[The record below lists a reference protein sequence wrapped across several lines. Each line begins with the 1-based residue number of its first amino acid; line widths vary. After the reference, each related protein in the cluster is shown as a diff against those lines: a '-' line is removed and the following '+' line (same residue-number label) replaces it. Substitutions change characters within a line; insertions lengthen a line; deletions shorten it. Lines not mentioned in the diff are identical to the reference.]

1 MKQEKGKN
9 TIIIVLLVIV
19 VALVAFIVLLLTNT
33 INIRLNNNTNNGVEA
48 SGKDNTVDDNDA
60 IDYDAEAIAREKMP
74 VAISLANQ
82 EKIDSVYCGA
92 FVDDDMITI
101 DTNIDYVKIIM
112 DASSKFKTLEELK
125 NHLKN
130 NLSEEIINNYF
141 KTKENSYLEKDGK
154 LYCQRAHK
162 GIEWIFTS
170 NEDKI
175 NELNPI
181 TYTISNKQTN
191 SFDIKI
197 EAKYGFMGSTERDQL
212 VTING
217 TIVKENGNWLVSKY
231 EQE

>member
-48 SGKDNTVDDNDA
+48 SGKDNTVDNNDA

>member
-82 EKIDSVYCGA
+82 EKTDSVYCGA

>member
-48 SGKDNTVDDNDA
+48 SGKDNTVDDNDV